1 MMVHDTC
8 MELDHGVYEATN
20 ITGGGNHSNDNPHE
34 VGQESQCATLDVL
47 SIFC

>member
-8 MELDHGVYEATN
+8 MELDHRVHEATN
-20 ITGGGNHSNDNPHE
+20 ITGGGNHSNDNRHE
-34 VGQESQCATLDVL
+34 AGQENRRATLDVL